1 MLSVPSEY
9 HTYSSA
15 PERRTDLV
23 VRLAPLGWPTDINAH
38 GTAHSLCPTPIQ
50 WDKAPPHRLY
60 ASAEYNRTPLDGR
73 ALANGW
79 SGQVYGYLSNALSD
93 QDGLFAADAVKLSC
107 TRNGGA
113 ISVLTICFDPAANE
127 YAVDFDVTI
136 DGASSTETYHQEW
149 HIRNNDQPIVYITG
163 IRAAYDTVTVTVS
176 KWSHPFHR
184 ARIREI
190 ANGVLFEATGDTL
203 YSCNL
208 IAESDP
214 TNQSI
219 PTGECTLTYPDPQGM
234 FDVAN
239 PNGVSSSIQTNQTIT
254 VWIGVSDGQHKP
266 AYAKIGTYYCPK
278 ATSKGGTGELQA
290 VDVFGLAQSLG
301 KVNVRLLEYL
311 NDRDLADFVRSL
323 GASPGIPA
331 TDFTGSAPTAFQEDT
346 SRLEALRYVSQ
357 YLRKMLYADPDGNAR
372 LIGMSRTPVATIPLD
387 QSYDY
392 PALEAR
398 EEIGGIDYTW
408 HHYDGSGE
416 EVLAAENTV
425 ISVKGASMTYT
436 ATTTEPVA
444 YTRYEVIHEYASDF
458 VVSIVET
465 GSRKIKYRIKTDA
478 TFTDPNEYYVT
489 VKLYGKK
496 IVERTSTGNS
506 ETEGA
511 VNKDLNRLSVDNPI
525 PHSDGDIFGQ
535 VAWSWYLRSAY
546 GKADITC
553 NWRGD
558 ASLQVGDPVTVE
570 GKYGPIDGVIIKQE
584 IDYDG
589 ALNMRTTVRQL
600 DRVINLGGGG

>member
-1 MLSVPSEY
+1 MLTVPQEY
-9 HTYSSA
+9 HTYSAA

-60 ASAEYNRTPLDGR
+60 ASGEYNRTPLDGR
-73 ALANGW
+73 ALVNGW
-79 SGQVYGYLSNALSD
+79 AGQVYGYLSSALSD
-93 QDGLFAADAVKLSC
+93 KDGLFTKDAVKLSC

-113 ISVLTICFDPAANE
+113 ISVLTICFDPAAGE
-127 YAVDFDVTI
+127 YAVDFDVSI

-190 ANGVLFEATGDTL
+190 ANGVLFEATGDSL

-219 PTGECTLTYPDPQGM
+219 PTGECNLTYPDPQGM

-266 AYAKIGTYYCPK
+266 VYSQIGTYYCPK
-278 ATSKGGTGELQA
+278 ATSKGGTGELHA
-290 VDVFGLAQSLG
+290 VDILG
-301 KVNVRLLEYL
+301 KLQGAAKPNARSLDYL
-311 NDRDLADFVRSL
+311 HNQSLADFVLGL
-323 GASPGIPA
+323 GASPWIPA
-331 TDFTGSAPTAFQEDT
+331 TDFTGSAPTAFDKGT
-346 SRLEALRYVSQ
+346 SRLECLRYVSQ
-357 YLRKMLYADPDGNAR
+357 YLHKLLYVDADGNAR
-372 LIGMSRTPVATIPLD
+372 LTAMSRTPVAVIPLD
-387 QSYDY
+387 QSYEH
-392 PALEAR
+392 PSIEAR
-398 EEIGGIDYTW
+398 EELGGIDYTW
-408 HHYDGSGE
+408 HRYSGSGDE
-416 EVLAAENTV
+416 ILAATAD
-425 ISVKGASMTYT
+425 IQTAKGVPVTYT
-436 ATTTEPVA
+436 AITEEPVV
-444 YTRYEVIHEYASDF
+444 YTRCEVVHPYASDF
-458 VVSIVET
+458 KVSLVSAASYAI
-465 GSRKIKYRIKTDA
+465 RITVRTDA
-478 TFTDPNEYYVT
+478 AFTDPDEYNVT
-489 VKLYGKK
+489 VNLYGRK
-496 IVERTSTGNS
+496 IEEHASAGYSDTD
-506 ETEGA
+506 GA
-511 VNKDLNRLSVDNPI
+511 VNKELNRLSVDNPI
-525 PHSDGDIFGQ
+525 PRSGLFDQ
-535 VAWSWYLRSAY
+535 VAWSWYLRTAY
-546 GKADITC
+546 GKADVAC

-570 GKYGPIDGVIIKQE
+570 GKYGPLNGVIIKQE

-589 ALNMRTTVRQL
+589 ALNMRTAVRQL
-600 DRVINLGGGG
+600 AQVLDLGGGG

>member
-1 MLSVPSEY
+1 MLTVPQEY
-9 HTYSSA
+9 HTYSAA
-15 PERRTDLV
+15 PERRTDLI
-23 VRLAPLGWPTDINAH
+23 VRLSPLNWPSDINAH
-38 GTAHSLCPTPIQ
+38 GTAHSLCPTPIR

-60 ASAEYNRTPLDGR
+60 ASGEYNRTPLDGR
-73 ALANGW
+73 ALVNGW

-93 QDGLFAADAVKLSC
+93 KDGLFSADAVKLSC

-113 ISVLTICFDPAANE
+113 ISVLTICFDPAAGE

-163 IRAAYDTVTVTVS
+163 IHAAYDTVTITVS
-176 KWSHPFHR
+176 RWSHPFHR
-184 ARIREI
+184 GRIREI
-190 ANGVLFEATGDTL
+190 ANGVLLEATGDTL

-219 PTGECTLTYPDPQGM
+219 PTGECNLTYPDPQGM
-234 FDVAN
+234 FDPAN
-239 PNGVSSSIQTNQTIT
+239 PAGVSSSIQTNQTMT

-290 VDVFGLAQSLG
+290 VDVFGYAQSLG
-301 KVNVRLLEYL
+301 KVKVRTLEYL
-311 NDRDLADFVRSL
+311 NDRNLAEFVLSL
-323 GASPGIPA
+323 GVCPGSPA
-331 TDFTGSAPTAFQEDT
+331 TDFTGSAPTAFAEDT

-357 YLRKMLYADPDGNAR
+357 YLKGTLYADPDGNAR

-392 PALEAR
+392 PALETR
-398 EEIGGIDYTW
+398 DEIGGIDYTW
-408 HHYDGSGE
+408 HHYSGSGE

-425 ISVKGASMTYT
+425 LSVKGTTMTYT

-444 YTRYEVIHEYASDF
+444 YTRHDVIHDYARHF
-458 VVSIVET
+458 TVSIVET
-465 GSRKIKYRIKTDA
+465 GSRKIKYTVRTDA
-478 TFTDPNEYYVT
+478 TFASPDEYNVT
-489 VKLYGKK
+489 IKFYGQK
-496 IVERTSTGNS
+496 IEERTSTGSS
-506 ETEGA
+506 EVDDA
-511 VNKDLNRLSVDNPI
+511 ANKDLNRLAVDNPI
-525 PHSDGDIFGQ
+525 PHSGIFEQ
-535 VAWSWYLRSAY
+535 LAWSRYLRRTY

-558 ASLQVGDPVTVE
+558 ASLQIGDPVTVE

-589 ALNMRTTVRQL
+589 ALSMRTTVRRP
-600 DRVINLGGGG
+600 DWVINPGGGS